1 MDLYQ
6 RQQFDMLLQ
15 TATERFVARLEE
27 RHRGAEPALA
37 RLGGDTQGV
46 WVGEFVEALFEDCL
60 LNSVDGACFVLR
72 SLPRRAVESHR
83 RRFAGSGTVE
93 ELVLALAKSLFGET
107 LLRKTVESLEQHA
120 RYQPV

>member
-37 RLGGDTQGV
+37 RLGGDTQGI

-72 SLPRRAVESHR
+72 SLPRRSVESHR
-83 RRFAGSGTVE
+83 RRLAGSGTVE

>member
-72 SLPRRAVESHR
+72 SLPRRPVESHR
-83 RRFAGSGTVE
+83 RRLAGSGTVE

>member
-37 RLGGDTQGV
+37 RLAADTQGV

-60 LNSVDGACFVLR
+60 LNSIDGACFVLR
-72 SLPRRAVESHR
+72 SLARRPLEPHRGRIAV
-83 RRFAGSGTVE
+83 SGTVE
-93 ELVLALAKSLFGET
+93 ELTLCVAKSLFGET
-107 LLRKTVESLEQHA
+107 LLRKTIEALEQHV

>member
-83 RRFAGSGTVE
+83 RRLAGSGTVE